1 MKQNLETLYQPL
13 NNINEFVPSMAQSYN
28 ILKIH
33 VIIWIFLFT
42 IVGKSILFSKFNLP
56 LIHDTDILV
65 CNCVIKLI

>member
-33 VIIWIFLFT
+33 AIIYIFYLPKLEK
-42 IVGKSILFSKFNLP
+42 VYVLFSKFNLP
-56 LIHDTDILV
+56 LIHDIDILGQF
-65 CNCVIKLI
+65 L